1 MWYFLN
7 LHILKGAPKLSFRYY
22 GFRNVPLPTS
32 IFHLSSRLGEV
43 IRFLGKFSGI
53 LNGVDLQDLR
63 LDLIAM
69 SKDGRVY
76 VVIRRPPTALAN
88 SLKILTPFANAV
100 GWMHGVSKVKGVPN
114 GFSVLGTKST
124 RNMVV
129 SFDSGNFVLK
139 CQFDQIFRSLCLWI
153 FRKFM

>member
-1 MWYFLN
+1 
-7 LHILKGAPKLSFRYY
+7 
-22 GFRNVPLPTS
+22 
-32 IFHLSSRLGEV
+32 
-43 IRFLGKFSGI
+43 
-53 LNGVDLQDLR
+53 
-63 LDLIAM
+63 M

-139 CQFDQIFRSLCLWI
+139 CIPTSCFT
-153 FRKFM
+153 